1 MVDGADI
8 DLLKTPVEAPRAN
21 AFCERF
27 MGSLRRECLDYMLI
41 LSEQHLRR
49 IVKEYITY
57 FNQARPH
64 QGIHQCIP
72 CNPSLPEQTDGEIVG
87 MPVLGGL
94 HHDYRRKAA

>member
-1 MVDGADI
+1 
-8 DLLKTPVEAPRAN
+8 
-21 AFCERF
+21 

-57 FNQARPH
+57 FNRARPH
-64 QGIHQCIP
+64 QGLNQRIP
-72 CNPSLPEQTDGEIVG
+72 CHPPLSEQTDGEIVG
-87 MPVLGGL
+87 IPVLGGS